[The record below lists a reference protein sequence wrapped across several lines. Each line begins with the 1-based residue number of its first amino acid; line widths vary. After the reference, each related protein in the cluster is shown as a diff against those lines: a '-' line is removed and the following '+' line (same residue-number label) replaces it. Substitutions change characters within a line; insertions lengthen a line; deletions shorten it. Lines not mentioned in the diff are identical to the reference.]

1 MKLSVPTD
9 TMVPVT
15 DQGGQMGQQEYIVIT
30 GARENNLRDVSVRVP
45 KRRITAFV
53 GVSGSGKSSLVFDT
67 IAAEAQRQLNE
78 TFSAFVRGFLP
89 KLGQPD
95 ADLIENLSTAIVVDQ
110 KRLGGGSRSTLGTV
124 TDINPLLRLLF
135 SRRSTPYVGY
145 GHVFGFN
152 DPAGMCPGC
161 HGIGRRVQLDH
172 TIMFDRSLSLNG
184 GAIQHRDWAVDSWY
198 WHALAQS
205 GKFDN
210 DRPLADYT
218 DAEWQLLLF
227 GSDEKVKLTFSGTKT
242 MNTEFEGVEG
252 KFNRIFI
259 QADGDGTSDRKKET
273 LARYTTSV
281 RCPDCG
287 GTRLAEAQRTATVG
301 GHTLPGLCGLP
312 LVDLHA
318 LLPGLGDA
326 EIAPIV
332 EEATAR
338 VGALIDMGLGYLT
351 LERETSTLSGGES
364 QRIKMVR
371 HLGSSLVDVMYVFDE
386 PTIGLH
392 PRDVGRMNDLLV
404 RLRDKGNTVLVVEH
418 DTDVI
423 TAADHVVE
431 LGPHAGSNGGQI
443 VYQGD
448 VAGLA
453 GSGTLT
459 GEFLHRPVTVREQPR
474 TPSGHMRVTAAT
486 ANNLRGFDLDVPLGV
501 LVAVTGVA
509 GSGKSTLVREVLVP
523 QYPGTIV
530 VDQSAVATSIR
541 STPATWT
548 GTMDSIR
555 KLYAKQNGV
564 KPALFSFNS
573 TGACPTCKGL
583 GVLYSDLAYL
593 DGVRSTCTDCLGRR
607 YTDEVLA
614 LTVEGKSISDALD
627 MTAAQALEFF
637 ASTKEITKRLAAV
650 VDVGLGYLTL
660 GQPLS
665 TLSGGECQ
673 RLKLAGRLHEN
684 GNVYVLDEP
693 TTGLHMSDCGHLL
706 ALLDRMV
713 DGGSSVIVVEHNL
726 DVIAHADWVIDL
738 GPDGGDAGGTVVFEG
753 PPSKLLTAEGSFTGE
768 HLARHVGAGAR

>member
-1 MKLSVPTD
+1 M
-9 TMVPVT
+9 
-15 DQGGQMGQQEYIVIT
+15 EYLTVT

-45 KRRITAFV
+45 KRAITAFV

-135 SRRSTPYVGY
+135 SRRSAPHVGAGY
-145 GHVFGFN
+145 MFSFN
-152 DPAGMCPGC
+152 EQGMCPGC
-161 HGIGRRVQLDH
+161 NGIGRRVQLDH
-172 TIMFDRSLSLNG
+172 DVMFDRSKSLNE
-184 GAIQHRDWAVDSWY
+184 GAIRHRDFAVDSWY
-198 WHALAQS
+198 WHVFAQS
-205 GKFDN
+205 GRFDN
-210 DRPLADYT
+210 DKALGDYT
-218 DAEWQLLLF
+218 DDEWKLLLW
-227 GSDEKVKLTFSGTKT
+227 GSGDKVEIASAGKKSMKLE
-242 MNTEFEGVEG
+242 MEGVES
-252 KFNRIFI
+252 KFNRLYI
-259 QADGDGTSDRKKET
+259 AAGEEGASERKKEVV
-273 LARYTTSV
+273 ARFTTSV
-281 RCPDCG
+281 RCPDCA
-287 GTRLAEAQRTATVG
+287 GTRLAEAPRTATVA
-301 GHTLPGLCGLP
+301 GHTLPEVCAMDLGT
-312 LVDLHA
+312 LHA
-318 LLPGLGDA
+318 LLPTLRDPDVG
-326 EIAPIV
+326 PILD
-332 EEATAR
+332 EATAR
-338 VGALIDMGLGYLT
+338 IGALIDMGLGYLT
-351 LERETSTLSGGES
+351 LDRETSTLSGGES

-392 PRDVGRMNDLLV
+392 PRDVGRMNALLH

-418 DTDVI
+418 DSDVI

-431 LGPHAGSNGGQI
+431 LGPHAGSNGGRI

-459 GEFLHRPVTVREQPR
+459 GEFLHRPVVLRERPR
-474 TPSGHMRVTAAT
+474 TPTATMRLTGAS
-486 ANNLRGFDLDVPLGV
+486 ANNLTGFDVDIPLGV
-501 LVAVTGVA
+501 LVALTGVA

-523 QYPGTIV
+523 QHPEAIV
-530 VDQSAVATSIR
+530 VDQSAVATSVR

-548 GTMDSIR
+548 GVMDPIR
-555 KLYAKQNGV
+555 KLYAKRTGV

-573 TGACPTCKGL
+573 EGACPTCNGL
-583 GVLYSDLAYL
+583 GAVYSDLAYL
-593 DGVRSTCTDCLGRR
+593 DGVRSTCGDCNGRR
-607 YTDEVLA
+607 YTEEVLA
-614 LTVEGKSISDALD
+614 LTVDGRSISDALD
-627 MTAAQALEFF
+627 MTAAEAVEFF
-637 ASTKEITKRLAAV
+637 AAPDIRKRLQAV

-673 RLKLAGRLHEN
+673 RLKLAGRLHEE
-684 GNVYVLDEP
+684 GNTYVLDEP

-706 ALLDRMV
+706 ALLDRLV
-713 DGGSSVIVVEHNL
+713 DSGSSVIVVEHNL

-738 GPDGGDAGGTVVFEG
+738 GPDGGDAGGRIVFEG
-753 PPSKLLTAEGSFTGE
+753 TPAALTTAPGSFTGE
-768 HLARHVGAGAR
+768 HLARHIAAHA

>member
-1 MKLSVPTD
+1 MQAKSP
-9 TMVPVT
+9 
-15 DQGGQMGQQEYIVIT
+15 EHIVVT
-30 GARENNLRDVSVRVP
+30 GARENNLHDVSVRIP
-45 KRRITAFV
+45 KRQITAFV

-135 SRRSTPYVGY
+135 SRRSEPHVGAGY
-145 GHVFGFN
+145 MFSFN
-152 DPAGMCPGC
+152 EQGMCPGC
-161 HGIGRRVQLDH
+161 KGIGRKVQLDH
-172 TIMFDRSLSLNG
+172 SVMFDRTKSLNG
-184 GAIQHRDWAVDSWY
+184 GGILHRDFAVDSWY
-198 WHALAQS
+198 WHVYAQS

-210 DRPLADYT
+210 DKPLAEYSDG
-218 DAEWQLLLF
+218 EWNLLLF
-227 GSDEKVKLTFSGTKT
+227 GADEKVELAVTGQKSMKID
-242 MNTEFEGVEG
+242 FEGVET
-252 KFNRIFI
+252 KFNRLYIN
-259 QADGDGTSDRKKET
+259 ASEEGGSDRKKEIV
-273 LARYTTSV
+273 AKFTTSV
-281 RCPDCG
+281 RCPDCD
-287 GTRLAEAQRTATVG
+287 GTRLADAPRTATVN
-301 GHTLPGLCGLP
+301 GHTLPEICATDLGS
-312 LVDLHA
+312 LHA
-318 LLPGLGDA
+318 LLPTLRDPD
-326 EIAPIV
+326 IAPILD
-332 EEATAR
+332 EATTR
-338 VGALIDMGLGYLT
+338 IGALIDMGLGYLT
-351 LERETSTLSGGES
+351 LDRETSTLSGGES

-371 HLGSSLVDVMYVFDE
+371 HLGSSLVDVMFVFDE

-392 PRDVGRMNDLLV
+392 PRDVGRMNALLH

-431 LGPHAGSNGGQI
+431 LGPRAGTEGGRI

-453 GSGTLT
+453 DSGTLT
-459 GEFLHRPVTVREQPR
+459 GEFLHRPVNAKQEPR
-474 TPSGHMRVTAAT
+474 TPTGQLSLKGAT
-486 ANNLRGFDLDVPLGV
+486 ANNLRGFDLDIPLGV
-501 LVAVTGVA
+501 LVALTGVA

-523 QYPGTIV
+523 QHPEAIV

-548 GTMDSIR
+548 GVMDPIR
-555 KLYAKQNGV
+555 KLYAKHTGV

-573 TGACPTCKGL
+573 EGACPTCNGL

-593 DGVRSTCTDCLGRR
+593 DGVRSTCTDCEGRR
-607 YTDEVLA
+607 YTEEVLA

-627 MTAAQALEFF
+627 MTAAQAVEFF
-637 ASTKEITKRLAAV
+637 TTKDIRKRLQSV

-673 RLKLAGRLHEN
+673 RLKLAGRLHEE
-684 GNVYVLDEP
+684 GNIYVLDEP

-706 ALLDRMV
+706 VLLDRIV

-726 DVIAHADWVIDL
+726 DVIAHSDWVIDL
-738 GPDGGDAGGTVVFEG
+738 GPDGGDGGGEIVFEG
-753 PPSKLLTAEGSFTGE
+753 PPAKLMEAPGSFTGE
-768 HLARHVGAGAR
+768 HLARYVGAQQFGDQHVGVRTA

>member
-1 MKLSVPTD
+1 MEFTPEFISV
-9 TMVPVT
+9 
-15 DQGGQMGQQEYIVIT
+15 T

-95 ADLIENLSTAIVVDQ
+95 ADLIEGLSTAIVVDQ
-110 KRLGGGSRSTLGTV
+110 KRLGGGARSTLGTV
-124 TDINPLLRLLF
+124 TDINPLLRLLW
-135 SRRSTPYVGY
+135 SRRSSPHVGY
-145 GHVFGFN
+145 GYAFSFN
-152 DPAGMCPGC
+152 EPQGMCPGC
-161 HGIGRRVQLDH
+161 KGIGRKVQLDH
-172 TIMFDRSLSLNG
+172 DAFFDLGKSLNE
-184 GAIQHRDWAVDSWY
+184 GAIRHRDFAVDSWY
-198 WHALAQS
+198 WHVYAQS

-210 DRPLADYT
+210 DKPLRDYT
-218 DAEWQLLLF
+218 DAEWQLLLW
-227 GSDEKVKLTFSGTKT
+227 GADEKVTLSSLGSKPLK
-242 MNTEFEGVEG
+242 MDFEGVEA
-252 KFNRIFI
+252 KFNRIYI
-259 QADGDGTSDRKKET
+259 RADAESGSSERKRET
-273 LARYTTSV
+273 VARYTTSV
-281 RCPDCG
+281 RCAECG
-287 GTRLAEAQRTATVG
+287 GTRLNEAARTATVG
-301 GHTLPGLCGLP
+301 GHTLPQLTAMNLHA
-312 LVDLHA
+312 VHA
-318 LLPGLGDA
+318 LLPTLSDPDV
-326 EIAPIV
+326 APLV
-332 EEATAR
+332 DEATAR

-351 LERETSTLSGGES
+351 LDRETSTLSGGES

-392 PRDVGRMNDLLV
+392 PRDVGRMNALLH

-431 LGPHAGSNGGQI
+431 LGPRAGTDGGRI
-443 VYQGD
+443 VYEGD

-453 GSGTLT
+453 TSGTLT
-459 GEFLHRPVTVREQPR
+459 GEFLHRPIALRAEPR
-474 TPSGHMRVTAAT
+474 TPTGHLRLQNAK

-501 LVAVTGVA
+501 LVALTGVA
-509 GSGKSTLVREVLVP
+509 GSGKSTLVREILVP
-523 QYPGTIV
+523 QHPGAIV
-530 VDQSAVATSIR
+530 VDQSPVATSIR

-548 GTMDSIR
+548 GVMDPIR
-555 KLYAKQNGV
+555 KLYAKATGV

-573 TGACPTCKGL
+573 EGACPTCKGL
-583 GVLYSDLAYL
+583 GAVYTDLAFL
-593 DGVRSTCTDCLGRR
+593 DGVRSTCTDCHGRR

-614 LTVEGKSISDALD
+614 LTVDGRSISDALD
-627 MTAAQALEFF
+627 MTAAEACEFF
-637 ASTKEITKRLAAV
+637 SARDIRRRLQAV

-673 RLKLAGRLHEN
+673 RLKLAGRLHEE
-684 GNVYVLDEP
+684 GNVYILDEP

-706 ALLDRMV
+706 TLLDRLV

-738 GPDGGDAGGTVVFEG
+738 GPDGGDDGGTVVFEG
-753 PPSKLLTAEGSFTGE
+753 PPHELVHASGSFTGE
-768 HLARHVGAGAR
+768 HLARHLAGHAAAPHPGAR

>member
-1 MKLSVPTD
+1 MNTA
-9 TMVPVT
+9 
-15 DQGGQMGQQEYIVIT
+15 EYITVT
-30 GARENNLRDVSVRVP
+30 GARENNLRDVSVRIP
-45 KRRITAFV
+45 KRQITAFV

-78 TFSAFVRGFLP
+78 TFSAFVRQFLP

-95 ADLIENLSTAIVVDQ
+95 TDLIENLSTAIVVDQ

-124 TDINPLLRLLF
+124 TDINPLLRLLY
-135 SRRSTPYVGY
+135 SRRSVPHLGY
-145 GHVFGFN
+145 AYVFGFN

-161 HGIGRRVQLDH
+161 AGIGRKVQLDR
-172 TIMFDRSLSLNG
+172 TKMFDRTKSLNE
-184 GAIQHRDWAVDSWY
+184 GAILHKDWAVDSWY
-198 WHALAQS
+198 WHIYAQS

-210 DRPLADYT
+210 DKPLREYT

-227 GSDEKVKLTFSGTKT
+227 GADEKVTLRPVGRKAINMEL
-242 MNTEFEGVEG
+242 EGVET
-252 KFNRIFI
+252 KFHRLFVDVDE
-259 QADGDGTSDRKKET
+259 ASDRKKET
-273 LARYTTSV
+273 VARFTTSV
-281 RCPDCG
+281 RCSDCD
-287 GTRLAEAQRTATVG
+287 GTRLAQAQRTATVD
-301 GHTLPGLCGLP
+301 GHTLPSLCALDLGS
-312 LVDLHA
+312 LHA
-318 LLPGLGDA
+318 LLPTMRDDA
-326 EIAPIV
+326 TGPV
-332 EEATAR
+332 VDEAVAR

-351 LERETSTLSGGES
+351 LDRETSTLSGGES

-392 PRDVGRMNDLLV
+392 PRDVGRMNDLLH

-431 LGPHAGSNGGQI
+431 LGPRAGTEGGEV
-443 VYQGD
+443 VYEGD

-459 GEFLHRPVTVREQPR
+459 GEFLHRPVAVREVPR
-474 TPSGHMRVTAAT
+474 TPTGHLAVTGAKVH
-486 ANNLRGFDLDVPLGV
+486 NLRGFDVDVPLGV

-523 QYPGTIV
+523 QYPDTIV
-530 VDQSAVATSIR
+530 VDQSAVATSSR

-548 GTMDSIR
+548 GVMDPIR
-555 KLYAKQNGV
+555 KLYAKANGV

-573 TGACPTCKGL
+573 EGACQTCKGL
-583 GVLYSDLAYL
+583 GVLYSDLSFL
-593 DGVRSTCTDCLGRR
+593 DGVKSPCTTCEGRR

-614 LTVEGKSISDALD
+614 LTVGGVSISEALN
-627 MTAAQALEFF
+627 MTAAQALQFF
-637 ASTKEITKRLAAV
+637 DTRDIAKRLAAV

-673 RLKLAGRLHEN
+673 RLKLANRLHEE

-706 ALLDRMV
+706 GLLDRLV

-738 GPDGGDAGGTVVFEG
+738 GPDGGDAGGTIVFEG
-753 PPSKLLTAEGSFTGE
+753 PPAALMHAPGSFTGE
-768 HLARHVGAGAR
+768 HLARHVGAARSRA

>member
-1 MKLSVPTD
+1 MSEFITV
-9 TMVPVT
+9 
-15 DQGGQMGQQEYIVIT
+15 T
-30 GARENNLRDVSVRVP
+30 GARENNLRDVSVRIP
-45 KRRITAFV
+45 KRAITAFV

-95 ADLIENLSTAIVVDQ
+95 ADLIEGLSTAIVVDQ

-135 SRRSTPYVGY
+135 SRRSTPHVGPGY
-145 GHVFGFN
+145 VFGFN
-152 DPAGMCPGC
+152 DPAGACPGC
-161 HGIGRRVQLDH
+161 SGIGRQIRLDH
-172 TIMFDRSLSLNG
+172 AVMFDRTRSLNE
-184 GAIQHRDWAVDSWY
+184 GAILHRDWAVDSWY
-198 WHALAQS
+198 WHVYAQS

-210 DRPLADYT
+210 DKPLQDYT
-218 DAEWQLLLF
+218 DEEWQLLLW
-227 GSDEKVKLTFSGTKT
+227 GSDEKVAVFGAGTKT
-242 MNTEFEGVEG
+242 MKLELEGVEA
-252 KFNRIFI
+252 KFNRLFI
-259 QADGDGTSDRKKET
+259 QADAEGASERKKET
-273 LARYTTSV
+273 VARFTTPV

-287 GTRLAEAQRTATVG
+287 GTRLAEPQRTATVG
-301 GHTLPGLCGLP
+301 GHTLPGLCALP
-312 LVDLHA
+312 LVDLHGV
-318 LLPGLGDA
+318 LPTLSDGDV
-326 EIAPIV
+326 APLV
-332 EEATAR
+332 DEAVAR

-351 LERETSTLSGGES
+351 LDRETSTLSGGES

-371 HLGSSLVDVMYVFDE
+371 HLGSSLVDCMYVFDE

-392 PRDVGRMNDLLV
+392 PRDVGRMNALLH

-431 LGPHAGSNGGQI
+431 LGPRAGTLGGAI

-448 VAGLA
+448 VAGLEH
-453 GSGTLT
+453 SGTLT
-459 GEFLHRPVTVREQPR
+459 GEFLHRPVVLREAPR
-474 TPSGHMRVTAAT
+474 TPTGHLRVTGAT

-523 QYPGTIV
+523 QHPETIV
-530 VDQSAVATSIR
+530 VDQSPVATSVR

-548 GTMDSIR
+548 GVMDPIR
-555 KLYAKQNGV
+555 KLFAKATGT

-573 TGACPTCKGL
+573 AGACPTCNGL
-583 GVLYSDLAYL
+583 GAVYADLAYL
-593 DGVRSTCTDCLGRR
+593 DGVRSTCTDCGGRR
-607 YTDEVLA
+607 YTEEVLE
-614 LTVEGKSISDALD
+614 LTIDGRSISDALD
-627 MTAAQALEFF
+627 MTATEALEFF
-637 ASTKEITKRLAAV
+637 TTKDITRRLSAV

-673 RLKLAGRLHEN
+673 RLKLAGRLHEE
-684 GNVYVLDEP
+684 GPRGSGAVYVLDEP

-706 ALLDRMV
+706 GLLDRLV

-738 GPDGGDAGGTVVFEG
+738 GPDGGDSGGSVVFEG
-753 PPSKLLTAEGSFTGE
+753 PPRELVRAGGSFTGE
-768 HLARHVGAGAR
+768 HLARHVAAHAG